1 MYKPTLKMCFIA
13 STALLLSPTV
23 LAQSSTEDEARQETI
38 VVTGSPIR
46 DSQIA
51 ALAAKR
57 NADNILDVVA
67 ADTIGRF
74 PDSTLAASLT
84 RIPGLAV
91 ESDQGE
97 ARFLN
102 FRGGRFRYTTI
113 SFDDIL
119 VPGADDGR
127 IPRFDSIPSIITSR
141 IEASKAIT
149 PATPGGALLGHI
161 NIETYS
167 PFDKEG
173 FGIAATYA
181 KGERT
186 LRDADL
192 ERYGLRVSYSTD
204 QFGVLAF
211 TSSDERGRVVDN
223 REFGGVDPVSG
234 TLNNLDFHQYGGER
248 ETYSYGGKVEFRPD
262 NAVVERAFASTLYYE
277 FGDDELR

>member
-1 MYKPTLKMCFIA
+1 MRIPFLKTSLIL
-13 STALLLSPTV
+13 STALLTAPLMT
-23 LAQSSTEDEARQETI
+23 AQTTAEDEEARQETI
-38 VVTGSPIR
+38 VVTGTPIR

-74 PDSTLAASLT
+74 PDATLAASLT

-127 IPRFDSIPSIITSR
+127 IPR
-141 IEASKAIT
+141 
-149 PATPGGALLGHI
+149 
-161 NIETYS
+161 
-167 PFDKEG
+167 
-173 FGIAATYA
+173 
-181 KGERT
+181 
-186 LRDADL
+186 
-192 ERYGLRVSYSTD
+192 
-204 QFGVLAF
+204 
-211 TSSDERGRVVDN
+211 
-223 REFGGVDPVSG
+223 
-234 TLNNLDFHQYGGER
+234 
-248 ETYSYGGKVEFRPD
+248 
-262 NAVVERAFASTLYYE
+262 
-277 FGDDELR
+277 